1 MRDRWR
7 GDRGFGC
14 FLVWMVLAAVFCVLA
29 VSALL
34 AFFADTSLAQDQET
48 ARLVELLNAYRVA
61 NGLSPLAEDSRLV
74 AAAEWFATDMLAH
87 CISPAWA
94 CQHTDST
101 GRAFDQRLRDFSYPC
116 GITAGCGENIA
127 GGTGGS
133 AATADQIFAA
143 WKVSPSHNA
152 DMLQAEWKALGVARR
167 CDAERNCAWSNEFG
181 SQFPQQVATFTPG
194 PTSVGTPTPF
204 PPINPTIFPVLPSS
218 TPTPVVPEPG
228 TSILFV
234 SGVSVL
240 LWRLR
245 TR

>member
-1 MRDRWR
+1 MRDRR
-7 GDRGFGC
+7 QEARGFGC
-14 FLVWMVLAAVFCVLA
+14 FLVWTLL
-29 VSALL
+29 VSALGLFVLFAIL
-34 AFFADTSLAQDQET
+34 ALCTSTSFAQDTET
-48 ARLVELLNAYRVA
+48 VRFVGLLNGYRVA

-87 CISPAWA
+87 CISPSWT

-101 GRAFDQRLRDFSYPC
+101 GRAFDQRLRDFGYPC

-133 AATADQIFAA
+133 AATADQVFAA
-143 WKVSPSHNA
+143 WKASPSHNA
-152 DMLQAEWKALGVARR
+152 DMLQVAWKALGVARR

-181 SQFPQQVATFTPG
+181 SQFPQQVATFTPA
-194 PTSVGTPTPF
+194 PTPVGTPTPF
-204 PPINPTIFPVLPSS
+204 PPINPTIFPVLPTS

-228 TSILFV
+228 TLVLFV
-234 SGVSVL
+234 SGLSVL
-240 LWRLR
+240 LWRLK